1 MNGVNLSIYIRIF
14 HGIFDRNIQRGRDH
28 GLAGYNNWRKF
39 CGLTEIRS
47 MADSDRP
54 EEISST
60 QWTVLRDLY
69 HSPEDIDLFVAGLAE
84 SRVPGGLTGRTF
96 TCILAKQFSALKT
109 GDRFFFTH
117 NDQKGTFD
125 LEQLSEIRK
134 ITLRD
139 IICQNTDI
147 ESTR

>member
-1 MNGVNLSIYIRIF
+1 
-14 HGIFDRNIQRGRDH
+14 
-28 GLAGYNNWRKF
+28 
-39 CGLTEIRS
+39 

-96 TCILAKQFSALKT
+96 TCILARQFSALKT

-117 NDQKGTFD
+117 KDQAGSFNQ
-125 LEQLSEIRK
+125 EQLRQIRSRR
-134 ITLRD
+134 LSD

-147 ESTR
+147 SSTR